1 MSYERKEYY
10 KLKNDLELKI
20 YSKTDTQAQILE
32 TLGLKESAQQDMN
45 NNKLT
50 FKHSVI
56 NKKVRNSINIEDSIH
71 AKSI

>member
-1 MSYERKEYY
+1 MSDERKDYY

-32 TLGLKESAQQDMN
+32 NLGLKESAQRDMS
-45 NNKLT
+45 KLT

-56 NKKVRNSINIEDSIH
+56 NKKERNSINI
-71 AKSI
+71 